1 MNQLL
6 GDNKVN
12 TLRAYLHGKLSE
24 RYGEREARNLV
35 YALFDE
41 FHGWSRTE
49 LVLRSNDRLG
59 ESELLRY
66 HFALKRMMQ
75 GEPLQYVLG
84 SGWFMG
90 MKLRTTPAAL
100 IPRPETEELVRL
112 VLEKNTLT
120 APAILDVGTGSGC
133 IAIALKKHLPEASL
147 TAVDISEEA
156 LMLAENNA
164 NSLEVNIEFK
174 AVDILENNNLGE
186 FDIIVSNPPYIPVS
200 EAAGMANH
208 VTAHEPHLALFTE
221 NDDPLVFYRRLME
234 LTPTMLRPGGC
245 VCCEIHENLADDLLQ
260 LAQHYPIQT
269 PEFHRDLQ
277 AKNRMIFWR
286 AQ

>member
-6 GDNKVN
+6 SDNKVN
-12 TLRAYLHGKLSE
+12 TLRAYLHGRLSE
-24 RYGEREARNLV
+24 RYDEREARNLV
-35 YALFDE
+35 HALFDE

-75 GEPLQYVLG
+75 GEPVQYVLG
-84 SGWFMG
+84 NGWFMG

-112 VLEKNTLT
+112 VLERNTLT

-133 IAIALKKHLPEASL
+133 IAIALKKHLPQASL

-156 LMLAENNA
+156 LMLAESNA
-164 NSLEVNIEFK
+164 KSLEAIIEFNL
-174 AVDILENNNLGE
+174 VDILKNNNLGK
-186 FDIIVSNPPYIPVS
+186 FDIIVSNPPYIPMS
-200 EAAGMANH
+200 DAATMANH
-208 VTAHEPHLALFTE
+208 VTEHEPHLALFTE

-234 LTPTMLRPGGC
+234 LTSTMLRPGGC
-245 VCCEIHENLADDLLQ
+245 VCCEIHEDLADDLLQ

-269 PEFHRDLQ
+269 PEIHSDLQ
-277 AKNRMIFWR
+277 AKKRMIFWR

>member
-12 TLRAYLHGKLSE
+12 TLRAYLHGRLSE
-24 RYGEREARNLV
+24 RYDEREARNLV
-35 YALFDE
+35 NTLFDE
-41 FHGWSRTE
+41 FNGWSRAE
-49 LVLRSNDRLG
+49 LVLHSNDRLG

-75 GEPLQYVLG
+75 GEPVQYVLG
-84 SGWFMG
+84 CGWFMG

-112 VLEKNTLT
+112 VLERNTLS

-133 IAIALKKHLPEASL
+133 IAIALKKHLPEATI
-147 TAVDISEEA
+147 TAIDISEEA
-156 LMLAENNA
+156 LMLAESNA
-164 NSLEVNIEFK
+164 NSLEVNVELK
-174 AVDILENNNLGE
+174 VVDVLKNNSLGK
-186 FDIIVSNPPYIPVS
+186 FDIVVSNPPYIPVS
-200 EAAGMANH
+200 EAASMAKH
-208 VTAHEPHLALFTE
+208 VTEHEPHLALFTE

-269 PEFHRDLQ
+269 PEIHRDLQ

>member
-90 MKLRTTPAAL
+90 MKLRITPAAL

-112 VLEKNTLT
+112 VLEKNSLA

-147 TAVDISEEA
+147 TAVDISEKA
-156 LMLAENNA
+156 LLLAENNA
-164 NSLEVNIEFK
+164 NSLEVNVQFK
-174 AVDILENNNLGE
+174 TADILKNNDLGK

-200 EAAGMANH
+200 EAATMANH
-208 VTAHEPHLALFTE
+208 VTEHEPHLALFTE

-245 VCCEIHENLADDLLQ
+245 VCCEIHENLADDLLV

-269 PEFHRDLQ
+269 PEIHRDLQ

>member
-1 MNQLL
+1 
-6 GDNKVN
+6 
-12 TLRAYLHGKLSE
+12 
-24 RYGEREARNLV
+24 
-35 YALFDE
+35 
-41 FHGWSRTE
+41 
-49 LVLRSNDRLG
+49 
-59 ESELLRY
+59 
-66 HFALKRMMQ
+66 MMQ

-90 MKLRTTPAAL
+90 MKLRITPAAL

-112 VLEKNTLT
+112 VLEKNSLA

-147 TAVDISEEA
+147 TAVDISEKA
-156 LMLAENNA
+156 LLLAENNA
-164 NSLEVNIEFK
+164 NSLEVNVQFK
-174 AVDILENNNLGE
+174 TADILKNNDLGK

-200 EAAGMANH
+200 EAATMANH
-208 VTAHEPHLALFTE
+208 VTEHEPHLALFTE

-245 VCCEIHENLADDLLQ
+245 VCCEIHENLADDLLV

-269 PEFHRDLQ
+269 PEIHRDLQ